1 MLTAADLVLLNQLS
15 SLSLSEVYKMKL
27 ERDGSSKGKI
37 TLASILFMGMGHILY
52 LKQYIKG
59 AAYAFIEILFL
70 CSIPAIITKLI
81 NLVTLGSPQPD
92 LPVKE
97 RSNSVFMLIDGIL
110 VIMIIAI
117 FLILYFMSVKNAQE
131 EYRQYCLWGTL
142 KRKRNMSGKTF
153 PVVGMA
159 PAVLL
164 VVFFVLTPLVFS
176 ACVAFTNYSSPEH
189 IPPNSTVDWVGL
201 DNFVTLFGGDTTWT
215 AAFGRVALWT
225 LIWAFS
231 ATIICFSVGLLL
243 AVVLKE
249 AKIRFKRVFRT
260 LFILPYAVPSVVSML
275 VWANLLNGS
284 FGIVNRTLHQTIP
297 WLSDP
302 TLAKFTCV
310 LINLWGGFP
319 YYMLLVTGTMT
330 SISEDVFEAAKI
342 DGASSAQIVKRI
354 TLPLVLYQTM
364 PLLIMGFTSNINNF
378 GAIYFLTQGMPY
390 VADSTTTNAGGTDI
404 LVTWIYNL
412 TMNAL
417 KYNYASVIAVL
428 IFVFIAPFAIWN
440 FRRTKAYKEGEL

>member
-1 MLTAADLVLLNQLS
+1 
-15 SLSLSEVYKMKL
+15 
-27 ERDGSSKGKI
+27 
-37 TLASILFMGMGHILY
+37 
-52 LKQYIKG
+52 
-59 AAYAFIEILFL
+59 
-70 CSIPAIITKLI
+70 
-81 NLVTLGSPQPD
+81 
-92 LPVKE
+92 
-97 RSNSVFMLIDGIL
+97 
-110 VIMIIAI
+110 
-117 FLILYFMSVKNAQE
+117 
-131 EYRQYCLWGTL
+131 
-142 KRKRNMSGKTF
+142 MSGKTF
-153 PVVGMA
+153 PVVGLM
-159 PAVLL
+159 PAVML
-164 VVFFVLTPLVFS
+164 VVFFVLTPLLFS

-189 IPPNSTVDWVGL
+189 IPPNNTVDWVGFK
-201 DNFVTLFGGDTTWT
+201 NFITLFGGDTAWT
-215 AAFGRVALWT
+215 GAFGRVAVWT
-225 LIWAFS
+225 LIWAFAS
-231 ATIICFSVGLLL
+231 TAICFTAGLIL

-249 AKIRFKRVFRT
+249 AKIRFKPLFRT
-260 LFILPYAVPSVVSML
+260 IFILPYAVPSVVSML

-284 FGIVNRTLHQTIP
+284 FGIVNRTLQQAIP

-310 LINLWGGFP
+310 LINLWAGFP
-319 YYMLLVTGTMT
+319 YYMLLVMGTMT
-330 SISEDVFEAAKI
+330 SISDDVFEAARI
-342 DGASSAQIVKRI
+342 DGATSSQIVQKI

-412 TMNAL
+412 TMEAQ

>member
-1 MLTAADLVLLNQLS
+1 
-15 SLSLSEVYKMKL
+15 MKL
-27 ERDGSSKGKI
+27 ERDGSSKDKLR
-37 TLASILFMGMGHILY
+37 LASVLFMGMGHILY
-52 LKQYIKG
+52 LKQYVKG
-59 AAYAFIEILFL
+59 AAYALVEILFL
-70 CSIPAIITKLI
+70 FGIPTIIHKMSNMI
-81 NLVTLGSPQPD
+81 TLGYPQPD
-92 LPVKE
+92 LPIKE
-97 RSNSVFMLIDGIL
+97 RSNSIFMLIDGIL
-110 VIMIIAI
+110 FLMIIALFVTI
-117 FLILYFMSVKNAQE
+117 YVMSVKNAQE

-142 KRKRNMSGKTF
+142 KRKTNMSGKTF
-153 PVVGMA
+153 PVVGLM
-159 PAVLL
+159 PAVIL
-164 VVFFVLTPLVFS
+164 VVFFVLTPLLFS

-189 IPPNSTVDWVGL
+189 IPPNNTVDWVGFK
-201 DNFVTLFGGDTTWT
+201 NFITLFGGDTAWT
-215 AAFGRVALWT
+215 GAFGRVAVWT
-225 LIWAFS
+225 LIWAFAS
-231 ATIICFSVGLLL
+231 TILCFTAGLIL

-249 AKIRFKRVFRT
+249 AKIRFKPLFRT

-284 FGIVNRTLHQTIP
+284 FGIVNRTLQQAIP

-310 LINLWGGFP
+310 LINLWVGFP
-319 YYMLLVTGTMT
+319 YYMLLVMGTMT
-330 SISEDVFEAAKI
+330 SISDDVFEAARI
-342 DGASSAQIVKRI
+342 DGATSSQIVQKI

-412 TMNAL
+412 TMEAQ

>member
-1 MLTAADLVLLNQLS
+1 M
-15 SLSLSEVYKMKL
+15 
-27 ERDGSSKGKI
+27 
-37 TLASILFMGMGHILY
+37 
-52 LKQYIKG
+52 
-59 AAYAFIEILFL
+59 
-70 CSIPAIITKLI
+70 
-81 NLVTLGSPQPD
+81 
-92 LPVKE
+92 
-97 RSNSVFMLIDGIL
+97 
-110 VIMIIAI
+110 
-117 FLILYFMSVKNAQE
+117 
-131 EYRQYCLWGTL
+131 
-142 KRKRNMSGKTF
+142 
-153 PVVGMA
+153 
-159 PAVLL
+159 
-164 VVFFVLTPLVFS
+164 
-176 ACVAFTNYSSPEH
+176 
-189 IPPNSTVDWVGL
+189 
-201 DNFVTLFGGDTTWT
+201 
-215 AAFGRVALWT
+215 
-225 LIWAFS
+225 IWAFS
-231 ATIICFSVGLLL
+231 STVVCFTMGLML

-249 AKIRFKRVFRT
+249 AKIRFKKVFRT

-284 FGIVNRTLHQTIP
+284 FGIVNRTLHQAIP

-310 LINLWGGFP
+310 LINLWAGFP

-330 SISEDVFEAAKI
+330 SISEDVFEVARI
-342 DGASSAQIVKRI
+342 DGASSSQIVRRI

-412 TMNAL
+412 TMDVL

-428 IFVFIAPFAIWN
+428 IFLFIAPFAIWN

>member
-1 MLTAADLVLLNQLS
+1 
-15 SLSLSEVYKMKL
+15 MKL
-27 ERDGSSKGKI
+27 ERDGSSKDKI
-37 TLASILFMGMGHILY
+37 RLASILFMGMGHILY

-59 AAYAFIEILFL
+59 AAYALLEILFL
-70 CSIPAIITKLI
+70 CSIPTIIHKMSNMI
-81 NLVTLGSPQPD
+81 TLGYPQPD
-92 LPVKE
+92 LPIKE
-97 RSNSVFMLIDGIL
+97 RSNSIFMLIDGIL
-110 VIMIIAI
+110 FLMIIALFVTI
-117 FLILYFMSVKNAQE
+117 YVMSVKNAQE

-142 KRKRNMSGKTF
+142 KRGTNMSGKTF
-153 PVVGMA
+153 PVVGLM
-159 PAVLL
+159 PAVIL
-164 VVFFVLTPLVFS
+164 VVFFVLTPLLFS

-189 IPPNSTVDWVGL
+189 IPPNNTVDWVGFK
-201 DNFVTLFGGDTTWT
+201 NFITLFGGDTAWT
-215 AAFGRVALWT
+215 GAFGRGAVWT
-225 LIWAFS
+225 LIWAFAS
-231 ATIICFSVGLLL
+231 TIICFTAGLTL

-249 AKIRFKRVFRT
+249 AKIRFKPLFRT

-284 FGIVNRTLHQTIP
+284 FGIVNRTLQQAIP

-310 LINLWGGFP
+310 LINLWAGFP
-319 YYMLLVTGTMT
+319 YYMLLVMGTMT
-330 SISEDVFEAAKI
+330 SISEDVFEAARI
-342 DGASSAQIVKRI
+342 DGATSSQIVQKI

-412 TMNAL
+412 TMEAQ

>member
-1 MLTAADLVLLNQLS
+1 
-15 SLSLSEVYKMKL
+15 MKL
-27 ERDGSSKGKI
+27 ERDGSSKDKLR
-37 TLASILFMGMGHILY
+37 LASVLFMGMGHILY
-52 LKQYIKG
+52 LKQYVKG
-59 AAYAFIEILFL
+59 AAYALVEILFL
-70 CSIPAIITKLI
+70 FGIPTIIHKMSNMI
-81 NLVTLGSPQPD
+81 TLGYPQPD
-92 LPVKE
+92 LPIKE
-97 RSNSVFMLIDGIL
+97 RSNSIFMLIDGIL
-110 VIMIIAI
+110 FLMIIAL
-117 FLILYFMSVKNAQE
+117 FLTIYVMSVKNAQE

-142 KRKRNMSGKTF
+142 KRKTNMSGKTF
-153 PVVGMA
+153 PVVGLM
-159 PAVLL
+159 PAVIL
-164 VVFFVLTPLVFS
+164 VVFFVLTPLLFS

-189 IPPNSTVDWVGL
+189 IPPNNTVDWVGFK
-201 DNFVTLFGGDTTWT
+201 NFITLFGGDTAWT
-215 AAFGRVALWT
+215 GAFGRVAVWT
-225 LIWAFS
+225 LIWAFAS
-231 ATIICFSVGLLL
+231 TILCFTAGLIL

-249 AKIRFKRVFRT
+249 AKIRFKPLFRT

-284 FGIVNRTLHQTIP
+284 FGIVNRTLQQAIP

-310 LINLWGGFP
+310 LINLWAGFP
-319 YYMLLVTGTMT
+319 YYMLLVMGTMT
-330 SISEDVFEAAKI
+330 SISDDVFEAARI
-342 DGASSAQIVKRI
+342 DGATSSQIVQKI

-412 TMNAL
+412 TMEAQ

>member
-1 MLTAADLVLLNQLS
+1 
-15 SLSLSEVYKMKL
+15 MKL
-27 ERDGSSKGKI
+27 ERDGSSKDKLR
-37 TLASILFMGMGHILY
+37 LASVLFMGMGHILY
-52 LKQYIKG
+52 LKQYVKG
-59 AAYAFIEILFL
+59 AAYALVEILFL
-70 CSIPAIITKLI
+70 FGIPTIIHKMSNMI
-81 NLVTLGSPQPD
+81 TLGYPQPD
-92 LPVKE
+92 LPIKE
-97 RSNSVFMLIDGIL
+97 RSNSIFMLIDGIL
-110 VIMIIAI
+110 FLMIIALFVTI
-117 FLILYFMSVKNAQE
+117 YVMSVKNAQE

-142 KRKRNMSGKTF
+142 KRKTNMSGKTF
-153 PVVGMA
+153 PVVGLM
-159 PAVLL
+159 PAVIL
-164 VVFFVLTPLVFS
+164 VVFFVLTPLLFS

-189 IPPNSTVDWVGL
+189 IPPNNTVDWVGFK
-201 DNFVTLFGGDTTWT
+201 NFITLFGGDTAWT
-215 AAFGRVALWT
+215 GAFGRVAVWT
-225 LIWAFS
+225 LIWAFAS
-231 ATIICFSVGLLL
+231 TILCFTAGLIL

-249 AKIRFKRVFRT
+249 AKIRFKPLFRT

-284 FGIVNRTLHQTIP
+284 FGIVNRTLQQAIP

-310 LINLWGGFP
+310 LINLWAGFP
-319 YYMLLVTGTMT
+319 YYMLLVMGTMT
-330 SISEDVFEAAKI
+330 SISDDVFEAARI
-342 DGASSAQIVKRI
+342 DGATSSQIVQKI

-412 TMNAL
+412 TMEAQ

>member
-1 MLTAADLVLLNQLS
+1 
-15 SLSLSEVYKMKL
+15 MKL
-27 ERDGSSKGKI
+27 ERDGSSKDKI
-37 TLASILFMGMGHILY
+37 RLASILFMGMGHILY
-52 LKQYIKG
+52 LKQYVKG
-59 AAYAFIEILFL
+59 AAYALLEILFL
-70 CSIPAIITKLI
+70 CSIPTIITKMSNMI
-81 NLVTLGSPQPD
+81 TLGYPQPD
-92 LPVKE
+92 LPIKE
-97 RSNSVFMLIDGIL
+97 RSNSIFMLIDGIL
-110 VIMIIAI
+110 FLMIIALFI
-117 FLILYFMSVKNAQE
+117 TIYVMSVKNAQE

-142 KRKRNMSGKTF
+142 KRKTNMSGKTF
-153 PVVGMA
+153 PVVGLM
-159 PAVLL
+159 PAVML
-164 VVFFVLTPLVFS
+164 VVFFVLTPLLFS
-176 ACVAFTNYSSPEH
+176 ACVAFKNYSSPEH
-189 IPPNSTVDWVGL
+189 IPPNNTVDWVGFK
-201 DNFVTLFGGDTTWT
+201 NFITLFGGDTAWT
-215 AAFGRVALWT
+215 GAFGRVAVWT
-225 LIWAFS
+225 LIWAFAS
-231 ATIICFSVGLLL
+231 TAICFTAGLIL

-249 AKIRFKRVFRT
+249 AKIRFKPLFRT
-260 LFILPYAVPSVVSML
+260 IFILPYAVPSVVSML

-284 FGIVNRTLHQTIP
+284 FGIVNRTLQQAIP

-310 LINLWGGFP
+310 LINLWAGFP
-319 YYMLLVTGTMT
+319 YYMLLVMGTMT
-330 SISEDVFEAAKI
+330 SISDDVFEAARI
-342 DGASSAQIVKRI
+342 DGATSSQIVQKI

-412 TMNAL
+412 TMEAQ